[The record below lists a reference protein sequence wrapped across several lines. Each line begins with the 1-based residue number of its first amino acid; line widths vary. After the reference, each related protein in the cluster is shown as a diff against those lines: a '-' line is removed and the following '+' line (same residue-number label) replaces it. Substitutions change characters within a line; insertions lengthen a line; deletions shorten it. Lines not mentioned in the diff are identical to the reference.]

1 MRQLE
6 ALKNGVASK
15 PLLWLL
21 ALILAAAAA
30 IPLATPYPVAA
41 LLPGLLLIVLI
52 ISGRFSQ
59 FGFFVLVFMIP
70 LDAFTEF
77 SAVYPTLSISKF
89 LGLWIVI
96 AALTKILT
104 TKKWPDTLRS
114 NLWPALLA
122 MVIVSF
128 LSFLFSDHYL
138 TVLDSMRKLFVAILF
153 FGLTLIF
160 VDSEKAIKTI
170 LPKVLV
176 FSAAFGAV
184 LSLLGYLFGISWLV
198 MNVDPDPTVIN
209 RATGAASDPNL
220 FSMMIL
226 FSIPLGVHL
235 LFGAATLK
243 KRVFWGMLL
252 LMEIATLILT
262 YSRSAALVLCLLLL
276 LLGIRYRRQLKPR
289 YIGLVAAAFVAAL
302 IVVAVMVPSSYW
314 ERHKEAL
321 GHDDTSIQ
329 RRLSYLT
336 VGRDEFFRNPFLG
349 SGLGTF
355 EIAYANS
362 KYAFTDP
369 YDLTGETAR
378 RAAHNVYV
386 EILVGTGLLGLAVF
400 LLIIGLAWRNFR
412 KASAMCRAG
421 GNEELVSVILAYQF
435 AFMAILIQLLS
446 LSSFNHKYLWMS
458 LALSQAVLTIAQR
471 TSDPKSHECT
481 LPVV

>member
-6 ALKNGVASK
+6 AFKNELAAK
-15 PLLWLL
+15 PLLWLV
-21 ALILAAAAA
+21 ALILAVAAV

-41 LLPGLLLIVLI
+41 VAPGLVLVILL
-52 ISGRFSQ
+52 ISGRFAQ

-89 LGLWIVI
+89 LGIWIVMV
-96 AALTKILT
+96 ALTTILT
-104 TKKWPDTLRS
+104 RKKWPDTLRS

-128 LSFLFSDHYL
+128 LSFLYSDHYL
-138 TVLDSMRKLFVAILF
+138 TVLDNLRKLFVAILF

-160 VDSEKAIKTI
+160 VDSEKAFKTL

-184 LSLLGYLFGISWLV
+184 LSLLGHLFGISWLV
-198 MNVDPDPTVIN
+198 MNVDPDPTVVN
-209 RATGAASDPNL
+209 RATGAASDPNM

-235 LFGAATLK
+235 LFSAATL
-243 KRVFWGMLL
+243 RRRLFWGMLF
-252 LMEIATLILT
+252 LMEMATLILT
-262 YSRSAALVLCLLLL
+262 YSRSAAMVLCLLLL
-276 LLGIRYRRQLKPR
+276 LLGMRYRRHLKPR
-289 YIGLVAAAFVAAL
+289 YTGLVAAGFMAGVIL
-302 IVVAVMVPSSYW
+302 VAVMVPSSYW
-314 ERHKEAL
+314 ERHKQAL
-321 GHDDTSIQ
+321 SHDDTSVQ
-329 RRLSYLT
+329 RRLSYLA
-336 VGRDEFFRNPFLG
+336 VGRDEFLRCPFLG

-369 YDLTGETAR
+369 YDLWGETAR

-412 KASAMCRAG
+412 KAAAWSRAG
-421 GNEELVSVILAYQF
+421 GNEELASVILAYQF
-435 AFMAILIQLLS
+435 AFMAILLHLLS

-458 LALSQAVLTIAQR
+458 LALSQAALTVAQR
-471 TSDPKSHECT
+471 VPKAQSHEYT
-481 LPVV
+481 LPVE